1 MGTSRI
7 KRFKGKYYDIGTSNK
22 SFIKVATDL
31 HKLGIKNYMFMLEV
45 KNPQVVDIDPWDPN
59 ITRDQISL
67 IMLECMQNMWYYL
80 REIAMIPE
88 QGGSA
93 MHYSAHRA
101 NIAQAWCILNGF
113 DSDLCIPRQ
122 CGKTQSAVAIFVWAY
137 IFGTTNS
144 QTIFL
149 NKDESASK
157 ANLTRMKDQIDLL
170 PRYLKC
176 DVMIGDDG
184 KLNKEVRNAT
194 KLKHPISHNEVIIK
208 GKATN
213 QEGALN
219 IARGLTAPLL
229 YFDEIEFTNKID
241 IIIRNSAPVYVTA
254 AANARKNNAIYG
266 RVFTSTPG
274 DLDTPCGMAANQLIS
289 TMPRWTEKIY
299 DMTHDEIVDY
309 IKVNGEN
316 DCDIFYIEYS
326 YKQIGK
332 TEEWFSTISSKI
344 GDTLT
349 VKREVLLQRL
359 RGSDDSPFDRDDLE
373 YLNNNIKLPK
383 SEFILLDHFRFDL
396 YEDIDKKIPYIAGVD
411 CSTGSGSDNNAITL
425 INPYTLCVAAEFKS
439 SYIGETDF
447 CKVLVQMVVDL
458 APRAIVCIERNSVGD
473 GIIDLLMTSRIA
485 TRIYYD
491 KGRDLLLNSIDR
503 NSSTESVLKK
513 RAESKKYMGVY
524 TEGSSRET
532 MMAILMR
539 HVHEFKDKI
548 YTKNLVNDIC
558 DLVKRPSGKIEAVSG
573 KHDDCVMSYLIA
585 LYVYYHGNNLP
596 MFGFEKGSQEIDN
609 QNQGL
614 KTIDDVSDAEDILP
628 LDVVNALKA
637 QKAAEND
644 SYDDL
649 FRQALRQSQSYD
661 KTVGN
666 SKAVSIENIKNPTD
680 DFMDDEEVIPM
691 DFFRDLN
698 GLTN

>member
-1 MGTSRI
+1 M
-7 KRFKGKYYDIGTSNK
+7 
-22 SFIKVATDL
+22 
-31 HKLGIKNYMFMLEV
+31 
-45 KNPQVVDIDPWDPN
+45 
-59 ITRDQISL
+59 
-67 IMLECMQNMWYYL
+67 
-80 REIAMIPE
+80 
-88 QGGSA
+88 
-93 MHYSAHRA
+93 
-101 NIAQAWCILNGF
+101 
-113 DSDLCIPRQ
+113 
-122 CGKTQSAVAIFVWAY
+122 
-137 IFGTTNS
+137 
-144 QTIFL
+144 
-149 NKDESASK
+149 
-157 ANLTRMKDQIDLL
+157 
-170 PRYLKC
+170 
-176 DVMIGDDG
+176 
-184 KLNKEVRNAT
+184 
-194 KLKHPISHNEVIIK
+194 
-208 GKATN
+208 
-213 QEGALN
+213 
-219 IARGLTAPLL
+219 
-229 YFDEIEFTNKID
+229 
-241 IIIRNSAPVYVTA
+241 
-254 AANARKNNAIYG
+254 
-266 RVFTSTPG
+266 
-274 DLDTPCGMAANQLIS
+274 
-289 TMPRWTEKIY
+289 
-299 DMTHDEIVDY
+299 
-309 IKVNGEN
+309 
-316 DCDIFYIEYS
+316 
-326 YKQIGK
+326 
-332 TEEWFSTISSKI
+332 
-344 GDTLT
+344 
-349 VKREVLLQRL
+349 QRL

-373 YLNNNIKLPK
+373 YLNNNVKLPK

-396 YEDIDKKIPYIAGVD
+396 YEDIDRKIPYIAGVD

-425 INPYTLCVAAEFKS
+425 INPYTLCVAGEFKS

-447 CKVLVQMVVDL
+447 CKVLIQMVVDL

-485 TRIYYD
+485 TRLYYD

-558 DLVKRPSGKIEAVSG
+558 DLIKRPSGKIEAVTG

-614 KTIDDVSDAEDILP
+614 KTIDEVSDAEDILP

-649 FRQALRQSQSYD
+649 FRQALRQSQTYD
-661 KTVGN
+661 KTIGN
-666 SKAVSIENIKNPTD
+666 SKSLSIENIKNPTD
-680 DFMDDEEVIPM
+680 DFIDDEEVIPM

>member
-1 MGTSRI
+1 MGESRV
-7 KRFKGKYYDIGTSNK
+7 KKFKGKYYDIGTSNK

-31 HKLGIKNYMFMLEV
+31 HKLGVKNYMFMLEV
-45 KNPQVVDIDPWDPN
+45 KNPQVINIDPWDPN
-59 ITRDQISL
+59 ITRDQISV
-67 IMLECMQNMWYYL
+67 IMLECMQNMWYFL

-88 QGGSA
+88 QGGSS

-101 NIAQAWCILNGF
+101 NIAQAWCIINGF

-137 IFGTTNS
+137 LFGTTNS
-144 QTIFL
+144 QTIFI

-157 ANLTRMKDQIDLL
+157 ANLGRLKDQLDLL
-170 PRYLKC
+170 PKYLRC
-176 DVMIGDDG
+176 DVVMSDDG
-184 KLNKEVRNAT
+184 KITKETKNAT
-194 KLKHPISHNEVIIK
+194 KIKHPLTNNEIIVK

-254 AANARKNNAIYG
+254 AANAKKNGAVYG

-274 DLDTPCGMAANQLIS
+274 DLDTPCGTAANQLVS
-289 TMPRWTEKIY
+289 TMPRWSEKIY
-299 DMTHDEIVDY
+299 DMTPDEIREY

-373 YLNNNIKLPK
+373 YLNNNIRLPK
-383 SEFILLDHFRFDL
+383 SEFILLDHFKFDI
-396 YEDIDKKIPYIAGVD
+396 YEDIDKKIPYIAGID
-411 CSTGSGSDNNAITL
+411 CSTGSGSDNNSITL
-425 INPYTLCVAAEFKS
+425 INPFTLCVAAEFKS

-447 CKVLVQMVVDL
+447 CKVIVSMVTEMI
-458 APRAIVCIERNSVGD
+458 PRGIVCIERNSVGD
-473 GIIDLLMTSRIA
+473 AIIDLLMTSRIA
-485 TRIYYD
+485 NRLYYD
-491 KGRDLLLNSIDR
+491 KGRDLLLESIDR
-503 NSSTESVLKK
+503 NSSTESILKK
-513 RAESKKYMGVY
+513 KAESKHYMGVY

-532 MMAILMR
+532 MMTILFR

-548 YTKNLVNDIC
+548 YTRNLVNDIC
-558 DLVKRPSGKIEAVSG
+558 DLIRRPSGKIEAVSG
-573 KHDDCVMSYLIA
+573 KHDDCVMSYLIG
-585 LYVYYHGNNLP
+585 LYVYYHGNNLS
-596 MFGFEKGSQEIDN
+596 MFGFEKGSEEIQN

-614 KTIDDVSDAEDILP
+614 KTIDEVSDPNDILP
-628 LDVVNALKA
+628 VDVVQALKA
-637 QKAAEND
+637 QKEAENN

-649 FRQALRQSQSYD
+649 FLQAMRKSQSFD
-661 KTVGN
+661 KQIAQSSARIEIDNGYNN
-666 SKAVSIENIKNPTD
+666 SSD
-680 DFMDDEEVIPM
+680 DFLEEDNVISM
-691 DFFRDLN
+691 DFFRDIN
-698 GLTN
+698 GI